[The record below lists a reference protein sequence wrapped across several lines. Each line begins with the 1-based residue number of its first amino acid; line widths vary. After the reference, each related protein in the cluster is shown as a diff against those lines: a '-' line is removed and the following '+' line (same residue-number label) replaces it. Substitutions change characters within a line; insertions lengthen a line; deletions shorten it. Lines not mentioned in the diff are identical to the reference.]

1 MINLKYD
8 HYGVGQLTMSHHD
21 VIVMCKPN
29 LHDVLVTWQ
38 FSVVCDIIFRGTR
51 HVACCHEFWYPS
63 FSRF

>member
-29 LHDVLVTWQ
+29 LHDVFVTWH
-38 FSVVCDIIFRGTR
+38 FSVVSDIIFR
-51 HVACCHEFWYPS
+51 
-63 FSRF
+63 